1 MNGKTLVNEP
11 LIQVGKSTDVPELG
25 RPVRLPTVTED
36 PTMTRV
42 LSNRNLNRSIHVG
55 LGALL
60 GCYVYWPEF
69 REHPAGAIT
78 PGTHSLPAALGPTLS
93 TTSGPTVA

>member
-1 MNGKTLVNEP
+1 M
-11 LIQVGKSTDVPELG
+11 VPIRFRLPASIVMRQQPSVQC

-69 REHPAGAIT
+69 REHPAGAIAT
-78 PGTHSLPAALGPTLS
+78 QAVVLPLVTLS
-93 TTSGPTVA
+93 GLWLWKGKQVLR

>member
-1 MNGKTLVNEP
+1 
-11 LIQVGKSTDVPELG
+11 
-25 RPVRLPTVTED
+25 
-36 PTMTRV
+36 MTRV

-69 REHPAGAIT
+69 REHPAGAIVT
-78 PGTHSLPAALGPTLS
+78 QAVVLPLVTLS
-93 TTSGPTVA
+93 GLWLWKGKQVLRALQGRSAPAVAVPVDSHTEVDA

>member
-1 MNGKTLVNEP
+1 
-11 LIQVGKSTDVPELG
+11 
-25 RPVRLPTVTED
+25 
-36 PTMTRV
+36 MTRV

-69 REHPAGAIT
+69 REHPAGAIVT
-78 PGTHSLPAALGPTLS
+78 QAVVLPLVTLS
-93 TTSGPTVA
+93 GLWLWKGKQVLRALPGRAPPAVPGPVDSHPPLHPHRPSPRPALPST

>member
-1 MNGKTLVNEP
+1 
-11 LIQVGKSTDVPELG
+11 
-25 RPVRLPTVTED
+25 
-36 PTMTRV
+36 MTRV

-69 REHPAGAIT
+69 REHPAGAIVT
-78 PGTHSLPAALGPTLS
+78 QAVVLPLVTLS
-93 TTSGPTVA
+93 GLWLWKGKQVLRALRGRAAPAVAVPVDSHTEVHA